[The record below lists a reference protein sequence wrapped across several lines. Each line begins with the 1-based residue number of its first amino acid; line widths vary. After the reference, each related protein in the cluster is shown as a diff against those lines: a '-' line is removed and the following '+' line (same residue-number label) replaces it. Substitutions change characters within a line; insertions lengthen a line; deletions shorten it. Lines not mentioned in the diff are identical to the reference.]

1 MANGSPVAPTNV
13 VVLQMPYQPSLVDER
28 SPEALSV
35 GSGRAWVFTRGT
47 AREGRWIR
55 WNVFDRWN
63 LRDANGNPITLDP
76 GQTWVVMAEE
86 APGIR

>member
-1 MANGSPVAPTNV
+1 MITSTRISEP
-13 VVLQMPYQPSLVDER
+13 MPGAETFTFTDEDGH
-28 SPEALSV
+28 V
-35 GSGRAWVFTRGT
+35 
-47 AREGRWIR
+47 
-55 WNVFDRWN
+55 